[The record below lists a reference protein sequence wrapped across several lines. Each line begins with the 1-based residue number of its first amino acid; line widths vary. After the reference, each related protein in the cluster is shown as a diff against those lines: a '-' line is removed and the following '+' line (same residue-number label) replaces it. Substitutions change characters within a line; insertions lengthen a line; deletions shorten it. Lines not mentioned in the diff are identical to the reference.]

1 MYLFRLVR
9 KYSNSL
15 IISVNMKLFQQMR
28 KKDITGFKVTAN
40 IAQYILGVM
49 DISSDSNN
57 VVVKRSH
64 S

>member
-28 KKDITGFKVTAN
+28 KKYITGFKVTAN